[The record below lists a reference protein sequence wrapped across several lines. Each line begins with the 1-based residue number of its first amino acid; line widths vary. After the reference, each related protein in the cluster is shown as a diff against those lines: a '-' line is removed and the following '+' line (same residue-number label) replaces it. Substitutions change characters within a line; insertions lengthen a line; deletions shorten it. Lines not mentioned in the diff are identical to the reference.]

1 MNIVSFTE
9 LRPVISVMNLFFGMG
24 CFSILCVPS
33 QLKRYCSFPKLGSP
47 VYSFTPDTDKQM
59 YVCMVF
65 INMCSFLIFVFNTQ
79 LSQVFL
85 NLRSVDVFLLNL
97 TKL

>member
-1 MNIVSFTE
+1 MNIVSFTQ

-33 QLKRYCSFPKLGSP
+33 QLKRCCSFPKLGFP
-47 VYSFTPDTDKQM
+47 VYSFTPETDKQM

-65 INMCSFLIFVFNTQ
+65 VNMCSFLIFVFNML

-85 NLRSVDVFLLNL
+85 NLRSVDMFFAGLD
-97 TKL
+97 